1 MLIDTHAH
9 VNFSAFRED
18 AEAVIE
24 RALTQSIFFINV
36 GSQYSTS
43 RRAVLYAQK
52 YPGKMWATVGT
63 HPLHLVKG
71 SFSHKDDEELSAEE
85 IRTIGED
92 VDFVKYGE
100 LAKNS
105 EVVAIGEVG
114 LDYHHFEPGDDVE
127 KIKAKQQEILK
138 GFINLANEV
147 KKPVAIHCWDA
158 YADLYEILKNNPVE
172 KRGVIHSFVGSYKTA
187 KKFIDLGYWI
197 GINGVVTYSES
208 FDKLIKE
215 TPLEKIVLETDCPYL
230 TPVPFKGER
239 NEPAFVKY
247 VAEKVAKI
255 KEISVAEVST
265 QTTANA
271 KQLFK
276 FDFF

>member
-1 MLIDTHAH
+1 
-9 VNFSAFRED
+9 VVVVVV
-18 AEAVIE
+18 AVVVVV
-24 RALTQSIFFINV
+24 V
-36 GSQYSTS
+36 GFVVVVVV
-43 RRAVLYAQK
+43 AV
-52 YPGKMWATVGT
+52 VGT
-63 HPLHLVKG
+63 HPLHLVEG

-85 IRTIGED
+85 IKTIGED
-92 VDFVKYGE
+92 VDFAKYEE

-127 KIKAKQQEILK
+127 KIKNKQKEILK
-138 GFINLANEV
+138 GFIALANKV
-147 KKPVAIHCWDA
+147 QKPVAIHCWDA
-158 YADLYEILKNNPVE
+158 YADLYEILKNNPVS
-172 KRGVIHSFVGSYKTA
+172 KRGVIHSFVGSHKTA
-187 KKFIDLGYWI
+187 KKFIDLGYLI

-239 NEPAFVKY
+239 NEPAYVKY
-247 VAEKVAKI
+247 VAEKVGEI
-255 KEISVAEVST
+255 KQKTSEEVSV

-271 KQLFK
+271 KQLFNL
-276 FDFF
+276 